1 MEGSG
6 HSGRVGDILVDSA
19 KITFL
24 RDEVCFG
31 WDIANMPLSGNRMG
45 NEGIYREFYI
55 EKSTKTFGVVTVLFD
70 GAEKGAFTMIILRPL
85 F

>member
-6 HSGRVGDILVDSA
+6 HSGKIGDFLVDSA
-19 KITFL
+19 KITLL
-24 RDEVCFG
+24 RDEVRFG
-31 WDIANMPLSGNRMG
+31 RNIANMPLSGNRMG

-70 GAEKGAFTMIILRPL
+70 GAEKGVFTMIILRPL